1 MPQTAINL
9 GQALLR
15 TRDRFGDRVAILNP
29 VDGKYVP
36 VRYVEYVDRIRR
48 YAAVL
53 QEFGFESGE
62 RIAIQGTNSI
72 EWAAFDW
79 ACQSLGLVVVPI
91 YPTLPSDQA
100 QYIVRDSGA
109 KLIVTGD
116 DEQRKKTEGMEGV
129 ATLPLVGPGSLDE
142 KSGRAALSE
151 EAWLRSI
158 EAVSPDAL
166 ATIIYTSGTTGNP
179 KGAMLTHRAFTELA
193 VSVLTSL
200 PVDENDIFF
209 SFLPVSHVYERFAG
223 HFLPTIIGACIGYAQ
238 GLRTL
243 ANDLLQVRPT
253 IMLCVPRFLE
263 AFKGRVLDG
272 VTKMPP
278 LRRRLFEAALAA
290 GSKRFRGEPSPFAG
304 ILDALVGGKVRAR
317 TGGRLRF
324 FVSGGAAMPYH
335 VAEFFGAFRLLVLQG
350 YGLTETTAAT
360 SFNPPADNRPHT
372 VGIPI
377 EGVEVRIAS
386 DGEILIRGNSRMVGY
401 WNLPEDTA
409 AAIDA
414 EGWFHSG
421 DIGEFEGR
429 HLKITDRKKD
439 ILVLGNG
446 KNVAPAHIEGFLKES
461 RYINEIVLFGDGME
475 YVCGLVVPEF
485 DSVRAYLKTQG
496 IEVKTDA
503 EIASHEATK
512 KLIKAE
518 IEKVNARLADYER
531 VKKHAILASGFSIET
546 GELTPSLKVK
556 RRVVKERHAETLS
569 GLMRSS

>member
-1 MPQTAINL
+1 MPQTAVNL

-15 TRDRFGDRVAILNP
+15 SREAFGDRVAILNP
-29 VDGKYVP
+29 VDGVYVP
-36 VRYVEYVDRIRR
+36 IRYREYVATIRR
-48 YAAVL
+48 YAGVL
-53 QEFGFESGE
+53 HGLGLQPGD
-62 RIAIQGTNSI
+62 RIAIQGTNSL

-100 QYIVRDSGA
+100 QYIVRDAGA
-109 KLIVTGD
+109 KLVVTGD
-116 DEQRKKTEGMEGV
+116 DEQRKKTLGMEGV
-129 ATLPLVGPGSLDE
+129 GSLPLTGPDSLDA
-142 KSGRAALSE
+142 KAAESDMSE
-151 EAWLRSI
+151 QEWRSLVD
-158 EAVSPDAL
+158 AVSPEAL

-200 PVDENDIFF
+200 PVNENDVFF

-223 HFLPTIIGACIGYAQ
+223 HFLPTILGACIGYAQ

-272 VTKMPP
+272 AAKMPP
-278 LRRRLFEAALAA
+278 VRRRLFEAALAA
-290 GSKRFRGEPSPFAG
+290 GAKRFRGEFSPFAG
-304 ILDALVGGKVRAR
+304 VLDALVGGKVRAR

-335 VAEFFGAFRLLVLQG
+335 VAEFFGAFRLQVLQG

-360 SFNPPADNRPHT
+360 SFNPPDDNRPHT

-377 EGVEVRIAS
+377 QGVEVRIAP
-386 DGEILIRGNSRMVGY
+386 DGEILIRGSSRMVGY
-401 WNLPEDTA
+401 WNLPEETRT
-409 AAIDA
+409 AID
-414 EGWFHSG
+414 EDGWFRSG
-421 DIGEFEGR
+421 DIGEFEGK

-446 KNVAPAHIEGFLKES
+446 KNVAPAHIEGLLKES
-461 RYINEIVLFGDGME
+461 RYINEVVLFGDGME

-485 DSVRAYLKTQG
+485 DAVRAYLKTQG
-496 IEVKTDA
+496 VEAKTDG
-503 EIASHEATK
+503 EIAAHEATK

-518 IEKVNARLADYER
+518 IDRVNARLADYER
-531 VKKHAILASGFSIET
+531 VKKHAVLATPFSIET

-556 RRVVKERHAETLS
+556 RRVVKERHAETLAGLARS
-569 GLMRSS
+569 G